1 MIVSRP
7 FRNNLPAAQ
16 IAMTTTTVTAPRSA
30 PLTHAQ
36 AYGLLALVVFVWG
49 ANWPTMKMGL
59 HHITPLW
66 FAAARFWMG
75 SLCLFALLAV
85 QGRLALPSR
94 RDLPVLL
101 SVGITQMALFQPTV
115 NFGLSHV
122 AAGRAAVL
130 VYTTPLW
137 VVPGAMLFLGE
148 KIGALKWAGVALG
161 LVGIA
166 VLFNPLGLDWTNRD
180 VVIGSLLLMFAA
192 MIWSIAVMHIRGHE
206 WHLTPLQ
213 LTPWQ
218 LLFAA
223 VLVTPAAAIFE
234 GDTKP
239 DWSPQLIYAL
249 VYNGPI
255 ATAFAFWAATSI
267 SRALPAVTSSLS
279 FLAVPAMGILLSLL
293 SLGEVPDLSL
303 LAGFGLI
310 LGGVALVNLAD
321 WRAVRS
327 SPPR

>member
-1 MIVSRP
+1 
-7 FRNNLPAAQ
+7 
-16 IAMTTTTVTAPRSA
+16 MTTTTVSASRSA
-30 PLTHAQ
+30 PLTHGQ
-36 AYGLLALVVFVWG
+36 AYALLALVVFVWG

-85 QGRLALPSR
+85 QGRVALPSR

-101 SVGITQMALFQPTV
+101 SVGLTQMALFQPTV

-122 AAGRAAVL
+122 TSGRGAVL

-137 VVPGAMLFLGE
+137 VVPGALLFLGD
-148 KIGALKWAGVALG
+148 KIGAIKWSASRLG
-161 LVGIA
+161 WWRRRA
-166 VLFNPLGLDWTNRD
+166 VQSARPGLDESRCRD
-180 VVIGSLLLMFAA
+180 RSAA
-192 MIWSIAVMHIRGHE
+192 HVRGHDLGHRGPDIRGHK

-213 LTPWQ
+213 MTPWQ
-218 LLFAA
+218 LLLAA
-223 VLVTPAAAIFE
+223 VLVTPVALTFE
-234 GDTKP
+234 GDAQP
-239 DWSPQLIYAL
+239 DWSPPLIYAL
-249 VYNGPI
+249 LYNGPI
-255 ATAFAFWAATSI
+255 ATAFAFWASTSI

-293 SLGEVPDLSL
+293 SLGEVPDLTL
-303 LAGFGLI
+303 LGGFGLI
-310 LGGVALVNLAD
+310 LGGVVLVNLAD
-321 WRAVRS
+321 WRAARS

>member
-1 MIVSRP
+1 M
-7 FRNNLPAAQ
+7 A
-16 IAMTTTTVTAPRSA
+16 TTVDSPPRSA

-85 QGRLALPSR
+85 QGRLALPTR

-101 SVGITQMALFQPTV
+101 SVALTQMALFQPTV

-122 AAGRAAVL
+122 PAGRAAVL

-148 KIGALKWAGVALG
+148 KIGTLKWVGVALG
-161 LVGIA
+161 LLGVA

-180 VVIGSLLLMFAA
+180 VVIGSLMLMFAA
-192 MIWSIAVMHIRGHE
+192 MIWGIAVLHIRGHA
-206 WHLTPLQ
+206 WHLSPLQ
-213 LTPWQ
+213 MTPWQ
-218 LLFAA
+218 LGLAA
-223 VLVTPAAAIFE
+223 VLVTPVAVVVD
-234 GDTKP
+234 GDKNP

-293 SLGEVPDLSL
+293 SLGEVPDVSL
-303 LAGFGLI
+303 LGGFGLI
-310 LGGVALVNLAD
+310 LAGVLLVNLAD
-321 WRAVRS
+321 WRALRS
-327 SPPR
+327 SPR

>member
-1 MIVSRP
+1 
-7 FRNNLPAAQ
+7 
-16 IAMTTTTVTAPRSA
+16 MTTTTAPLSRSA
-30 PLTHAQ
+30 PLTHGQ
-36 AYGLLALVVFVWG
+36 AYALLALIVFVWG

-59 HHITPLW
+59 HYITPLW

-75 SLCLFALLAV
+75 SLCLFGVLAF
-85 QGRLALPSR
+85 QGRLAWPSR

-101 SVGITQMALFQPTV
+101 SVGLTQMALFQPTV

-148 KIGALKWAGVALG
+148 RIGALKWVGGALG
-161 LVGIA
+161 CLGVA
-166 VLFNPLGLDWTNRD
+166 VLFNPFGLDWTNRN

-192 MIWSIAVMHIRGHE
+192 MIWGISVLHIRAHT
-206 WHLTPLQ
+206 WHLSPLQ

-218 LLFAA
+218 LLLAA
-223 VLVTPAAAIFE
+223 ALVTPVALIFE
-234 GDTKP
+234 GDANP
-239 DWSPQLIYAL
+239 DWSPPLIYAL

-279 FLAVPAMGILLSLL
+279 FLGVPAMGILLSLL
-293 SLGEVPDLSL
+293 SLGEVPDMSL
-303 LAGFGLI
+303 LGGFGLI
-310 LGGVALVNLAD
+310 LAGVLLVNLAD
-321 WRAVRS
+321 WRAARS

>member
-94 RDLPVLL
+94 RDLPVL
-101 SVGITQMALFQPTV
+101 SAGSRRWRCSSRNPPAF
-115 NFGLSHV
+115 SHV
-122 AAGRAAVL
+122 ARRARPGWSATTARWCRAMRPWARSWGRS
-130 VYTTPLW
+130 
-137 VVPGAMLFLGE
+137 GAWR
-148 KIGALKWAGVALG
+148 ALAWSASA
-161 LVGIA
+161 
-166 VLFNPLGLDWTNRD
+166 LFNPLGLDWTNRD

-192 MIWSIAVMHIRGHE
+192 MIWSIAVVHIRGHE

-303 LAGFGLI
+303 LGGFGLI

-327 SPPR
+327 SLPR

>member
-1 MIVSRP
+1 
-7 FRNNLPAAQ
+7 
-16 IAMTTTTVTAPRSA
+16 MTTTAVPASRSA
-30 PLTHAQ
+30 PLTHGQ
-36 AYGLLALVVFVWG
+36 AYALLALVVFVWG

-75 SLCLFALLAV
+75 SLCLFGVLAA
-85 QGRLALPSR
+85 QGRLAWPSR

-101 SVGITQMALFQPTV
+101 SVGLMQMALFQPMV

-122 AAGRAAVL
+122 TAGRAAVL

-161 LVGIA
+161 FVGVA
-166 VLFNPLGLDWTNRD
+166 VLFNPLGLDWTDRD
-180 VVIGSLLLMFAA
+180 VIMGSVLLMAAA
-192 MIWSIAVMHIRGHE
+192 MIWGISVLHIRGHR
-206 WHLTPLQ
+206 WQLSPLQ
-213 LTPWQ
+213 MTPWQ
-218 LLFAA
+218 LLLAA
-223 VLVTPAAAIFE
+223 VLVTPVAAIFE
-234 GDTKP
+234 GDAKP
-239 DWSPQLIYAL
+239 DWSPPLIYAL
-249 VYNGPI
+249 LYNGPI

-279 FLAVPAMGILLSLL
+279 FLAVPAMGILLSLP

-303 LAGFGLI
+303 LGGFALI
-310 LGGVALVNLAD
+310 LAGVALVNLAD
-321 WRAVRS
+321 WRALRS